1 MIFNTLIQIGLMK
14 MASIN
19 SSDSFEL
26 KGDDHTMLQNMTTTT
41 HEGVYNYIR
50 INLKWVKSET

>member
-1 MIFNTLIQIGLMK
+1 MK

-26 KGDDHTMLQNMTTTT
+26 KGDDHAMLQNMTTTT
-41 HEGVYNYIR
+41 HEGVYNYTR

>member
-1 MIFNTLIQIGLMK
+1 MIFNILIQIGLMK

-26 KGDDHTMLQNMTTTT
+26 KGEDHAVTKYDNHYTWRSL
-41 HEGVYNYIR
+41 
-50 INLKWVKSET
+50 

>member
-1 MIFNTLIQIGLMK
+1 MK

-26 KGDDHTMLQNMTTTT
+26 KGEDHAMLQNMTTTT

-50 INLKWVKSET
+50 INLNLKHNDIVNGQAGIYYF